1 MFLGSTETWLFETQT
16 NPRCTTEYNLIL
28 GMEKTD
34 SKILDTPAKWRF
46 VFVPG
51 VTEVIRETYF
61 SHKLSQSCRFSLICH
76 RARSFC
82 SNLGSKRNLA
92 DRETHLLT

>member
-16 NPRCTTEYNLIL
+16 NPRCATEYNLIL
-28 GMEKTD
+28 GMKKTD

-51 VTEVIRETYF
+51 ATEVIRETYF
-61 SHKLSQSCRFSLICH
+61 SHKLSQSRRFSPIRR

-82 SNLGSKRNLA
+82 SNLGCERNLA
-92 DRETHLLT
+92 DRETRLLT